1 MTDSI
6 MDWDASCI
14 TKHTVIQVLPVI
26 LFQTFYLFFLT
37 YISKPT
43 VKSIKA
49 VGSKPQLKPSL
60 KHKYIKYPMKV
71 RTAIK

>member
-1 MTDSI
+1 M
-6 MDWDASCI
+6 
-14 TKHTVIQVLPVI
+14 
-26 LFQTFYLFFLT
+26 
-37 YISKPT
+37 SKPT
-43 VKSIKA
+43 VTSIMA